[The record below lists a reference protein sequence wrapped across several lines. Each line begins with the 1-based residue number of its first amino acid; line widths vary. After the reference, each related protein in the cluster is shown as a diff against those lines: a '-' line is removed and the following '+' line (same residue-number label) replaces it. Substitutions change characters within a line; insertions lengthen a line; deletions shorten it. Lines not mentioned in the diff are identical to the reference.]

1 MGGVW
6 DWFPRFLEAML
17 QGRLGRNEEDLPACP
32 WSAELATSPRWIP
45 ETSIVQGTRKVKGK
59 NGPGAQLGR
68 QWIEVFVVAQL
79 DANVVLLVELR
90 SRALG

>member
-1 MGGVW
+1 
-6 DWFPRFLEAML
+6 ML

-59 NGPGAQLGR
+59 NGPAGRLGNVPDQLPS
-68 QWIEVFVVAQL
+68 
-79 DANVVLLVELR
+79 LLLAFWASVRILPM
-90 SRALG
+90 